1 MSATTYVLRDL
12 SDAVTVATTLTHSWF
27 RGHTRTVNELVPKI
41 FRESFLG
48 TDVVEFRK
56 EYELLKIEEF
66 KRQAPV
72 LSAHPVPSNDRRLE
86 WLILMQHY
94 GMPTR
99 LLDWTENALVA
110 LYFAVS
116 GDIDEDG
123 ELWAMLPWALNRE
136 SIGIWGLPVVQES
149 AATRYLVE
157 QPYWNGES
165 HELAKEL
172 DLGNPIRSAC
182 GIEPAMMFPRMAV
195 QESTFTIHP
204 SPQDAVS
211 IQTVLGD
218 PKHLVRYVVPAAS
231 KHQLKMDL
239 HHLGYCRR
247 RLFPDLDGLSQTLN
261 PGWFEIAYAPPDPP
275 RCGGEA

>member
-1 MSATTYVLRDL
+1 MA
-12 SDAVTVATTLTHSWF
+12 
-27 RGHTRTVNELVPKI
+27 VNELVPKI

-48 TDVVEFRK
+48 AKVVEFRDD
-56 EYELLKIEEF
+56 YELLKIEEF

-72 LSAHPVPSNDRRLE
+72 LSTHPVPSHDERLE

-116 GDIDEDG
+116 GDPGEDG
-123 ELWAMLPWALNRE
+123 ELWAMLPWALNRQ
-136 SIGIWGLPVVQES
+136 SIGVWGIPFAHES
-149 AATRYLVE
+149 MGVRFLVD
-157 QPYWNGES
+157 QPYWNGTS

-172 DLGNPIRSAC
+172 DLAGPVCSAC

-211 IQTVLGD
+211 IQTVLED
-218 PKHLVRYVVPAAS
+218 PKHLVRYIIPAAS
-231 KHQLKMDL
+231 KRGLQMELD
-239 HHLGYCRR
+239 HLGYSRK
-247 RLFPDLDGLSQTLN
+247 RLFPDLDGLSQALN
-261 PGWFEIAYAPPDPP
+261 PGWFEVAYFPPDPP
-275 RCGGEA
+275 RC